1 LDGSA
6 TGTFGPSQRRLGLS
20 GETCRTENT
29 NRGAGTLFSLNT
41 LRESYRALSG
51 LRLSRTLGGSC
62 DLLSDALT
70 KCALPRGRLDALR
83 ERADALGKVLG
94 CLCFPASS
102 RGRDATLSTS
112 SDPRSSLA
120 SNRGKSS
127 TLGIDRGTRTE
138 FNDLGYAGRTLG
150 NLRRRFG
157 RLGASR
163 ETERTQSERCDSG
176 TISAARSVRDRAIS
190 EDGRARTKFDDLAE
204 GNSTLSE
211 NRRAFGCLEAA

>member
-1 LDGSA
+1 VLLKDD
-6 TGTFGPSQRRLGLS
+6 TR
-20 GETCRTENT
+20 CD
-29 NRGAGTLFSLNT
+29 
-41 LRESYRALSG
+41 ALSAVRKQTSPSG
-51 LRLSRTLGGSC
+51 ALGSVF
-62 DLLSDALT
+62 DATDALS
-70 KCALPRGRLDALR
+70 
-83 ERADALGKVLG
+83 KVLG

-176 TISAARSVRDRAIS
+176 TISAARSVRDRAVS

-211 NRRAFGCLEAA
+211 NRRAFACLEAA